1 MAKRSSFR
9 VLVVDDDQ
17 DMCLFLKDFL
27 TSEGFRVSTVT
38 SPEEAVPEIRD
49 GKFQIVLLDIRMPG
63 RDGISLLREIRA
75 LDSDLCVIV
84 MTAYPSVETAVETM
98 KADAFD
104 YLLKPFE
111 PEDLRAALARA
122 VQEKGLFVDAETRLN
137 QLIGTKLRSLRTER
151 KLTLRQ
157 VANKTRLSVSLISQI
172 ELGRSAASVSTLHKL
187 ATALRVKIAH
197 LFEGV

>member
-27 TSEGFRVSTVT
+27 SSEGFRVSTVT

-49 GKFQIVLLDIRMPG
+49 GKYQIVLLDIRMPG

-104 YLLKPFE
+104 YLPKPFE

-122 VQEKGLFVDAETRLN
+122 VQEKGLFVDAGTRLN
-137 QLIGTKLRSLRTER
+137 QLIGTKLRSLRSER